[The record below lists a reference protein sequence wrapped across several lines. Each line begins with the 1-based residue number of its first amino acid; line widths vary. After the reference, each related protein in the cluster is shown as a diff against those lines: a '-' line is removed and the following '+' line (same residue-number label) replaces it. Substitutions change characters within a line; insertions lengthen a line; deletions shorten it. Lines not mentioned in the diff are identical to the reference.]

1 MPEPPP
7 DHPIA
12 PRPLTL
18 AGIFGA
24 GLLAR
29 SLLLAY
35 RLAALG
41 VSVES
46 LGGSD
51 VPGWLGMARHFRFDF
66 SYWLMGARPP
76 LFPMLVALVYRLGGT
91 TLAAAV
97 LQIVLGAL
105 APVLGALLAYRLLRA
120 TALPHPHRLAA
131 LAGVVMAL
139 DPASVSTSVTLLAE
153 PLFNLLFLACL
164 LSLTVF
170 IQEERWRAL
179 WLAALWLAAAMF
191 TRPTA
196 IYFWLAAPLILA
208 PLVRAW
214 WRPALALA
222 AVGLAVYLG
231 WSARNLH
238 YRGVF
243 TYSLQ
248 TNFSLLFLR
257 AISAEHL
264 ATGAA
269 TNDLQV
275 AYVQHLYESVGDTE
289 SAALAVP
296 EHFWRFL
303 VADSPA
309 LYAEMG
315 RLARQKLLQYWPYA
329 LLGTGVGAWR
339 MFGLT
344 RSLPGWFAPVE
355 LLYHAL
361 LYGLAIWGGWQ
372 AIRRKDWLL
381 LLVTA
386 IPIGYVSGLTLLSQT
401 SAMDTRMRTPITAF
415 IAILAVYGAGWGFL
429 LVSDRWSQRS
439 AGRGQQPD

>member
-1 MPEPPP
+1 MPEPAT
-7 DHPIA
+7 DRALA
-12 PRPLTL
+12 PRPATL
-18 AGIFGA
+18 AGIFGV
-24 GLLAR
+24 GLVAR
-29 SLLLAY
+29 GLLLAY
-35 RLAALG
+35 RLAVVG
-41 VSVES
+41 TPVES

-91 TLAAAV
+91 TLAAAI

-105 APVLGALLAYRLLRA
+105 TPALGALLAYRLLRA
-120 TALPHPHRLAA
+120 TALPHPHRLAVA
-131 LAGVVMAL
+131 AGIVMAL
-139 DPASVSTSVTLLAE
+139 DPASVSTSATLLAE
-153 PLFNLLFLACL
+153 PLFNLLFVACL
-164 LSLTVF
+164 LSLTAF
-170 IQEERWRAL
+170 IQETRWQAL
-179 WLAALWLAAAMF
+179 ALAALWLAAAMF

-222 AVGLAVYLG
+222 AAGLAVYLG

-264 ATGAA
+264 ATGTD

-275 AYVQHLYESVGDTE
+275 AYVQHLYRSVGDTE
-289 SAALAVP
+289 SAELAVP

-303 VADSPA
+303 VADDPA
-309 LYAEMG
+309 IYAEMG

-339 MFGLT
+339 MFGVT
-344 RSLPGWFAPVE
+344 TSLPGWFAPIE

-361 LYGLAIWGGWQ
+361 LYGLAAWGGWQ
-372 AIRRKDWLL
+372 AFRRKDWLL

-386 IPIGYVSGLTLLSQT
+386 IPILYVSGLTLLSQT

-415 IAILAVYGAGWGFL
+415 IVILAVYGAGWL
-429 LVSDRWSQRS
+429 IQAARERDRRRS
-439 AGRGQQPD
+439 AQGSH

>member
-1 MPEPPP
+1 
-7 DHPIA
+7 
-12 PRPLTL
+12 
-18 AGIFGA
+18 
-24 GLLAR
+24 
-29 SLLLAY
+29 
-35 RLAALG
+35 
-41 VSVES
+41 
-46 LGGSD
+46 
-51 VPGWLGMARHFRFDF
+51 
-66 SYWLMGARPP
+66 
-76 LFPMLVALVYRLGGT
+76 
-91 TLAAAV
+91 
-97 LQIVLGAL
+97 
-105 APVLGALLAYRLLRA
+105 
-120 TALPHPHRLAA
+120 
-131 LAGVVMAL
+131 
-139 DPASVSTSVTLLAE
+139 
-153 PLFNLLFLACL
+153 
-164 LSLTVF
+164 
-170 IQEERWRAL
+170 
-179 WLAALWLAAAMF
+179 MF

-196 IYFWLAAPLILA
+196 IYFWLVAPLILA

-231 WSARNLH
+231 WSARNLY

-264 ATGAA
+264 ATGAD

-303 VADSPA
+303 VADDPA
-309 LYAEMG
+309 IYAEMG

-329 LLGTGVGAWR
+329 VLGTGVGAWR

-344 RSLPGWFAPVE
+344 TSLPGWFAPVE

-361 LYGLAIWGGWQ
+361 LYGLAVWGGWQ
-372 AIRRKDWLL
+372 AFRRKDWLL

-386 IPIGYVSGLTLLSQT
+386 IPILYVTGLTLLSQT

-415 IAILAVYGAGWGFL
+415 IAILAVYGAGWIGHRRVLGGF
-429 LVSDRWSQRS
+429 SDIASGAES
-439 AGRGQQPD
+439 KNEYDITSPKTKN

>member
-1 MPEPPP
+1 MPESTPDQPQELRPP
-7 DHPIA
+7 
-12 PRPLTL
+12 TL
-18 AGIFGA
+18 AGIFA
-24 GLLAR
+24 LGLLVR
-29 SLLLAY
+29 GLLLAY
-35 RLAALG
+35 RLLVVG
-41 VSVES
+41 TPVRS

-51 VPGWLGMARHFRFDF
+51 VAGWLGMASHFRFDF

-76 LFPMLVALVYRLGGT
+76 LFPMMVALIRHLGGS
-91 TLAAAV
+91 TLAV
-97 LQIVLGAL
+97 VIVQIILGAL
-105 APVLGALLAYRLLRA
+105 TAVLGALLADRLLRA
-120 TALPHPHRLAA
+120 TALPNPHRLAVI
-131 LAGVVMAL
+131 AGIIIAL
-139 DPASVSTSVTLLAE
+139 DPASVSTSATLLAE
-153 PLFNLLFLACL
+153 PLFNLLFVACL
-164 LSLTVF
+164 LSLTIF
-170 IQEERWRAL
+170 IQENRWRAL
-179 WLAALWLAAAMF
+179 ILAALWLAAAMF

-196 IYFWLAAPLILA
+196 IYFWLVAPLILA

-264 ATGAA
+264 ATGAD

-275 AYVQHLYESVGDTE
+275 AYVQHLYQSVGDTE
-289 SAALAVP
+289 SAELAVP

-315 RLARQKLLQYWPYA
+315 RMARQKLLQYWPYA
-329 LLGTGVGAWR
+329 VLGTGVGAWR

-344 RSLPGWFAPVE
+344 TSLPGWFKPIE
-355 LLYHAL
+355 LLYHVL
-361 LYGLAIWGGWQ
+361 LYGFATWGFWG
-372 AIRRKDWLL
+372 AFRRKDWLL

-386 IPIGYVSGLTLLSQT
+386 IPILYVTGLTLLSQT

-415 IAILAVYGAGWGFL
+415 IAILAVYGAGWLAESAKEWQG
-429 LVSDRWSQRS
+429 RRS
-439 AGRGQQPD
+439 K